1 MFYFL
6 HISARWAELCWSWD
20 FPWWGE
26 KAVLLP
32 WDKIWV
38 AAGFR
43 RTEDKFQ
50 RVWVPCCKARPPA
63 EQDQV
68 APRLVASLVTLAAW
82 ETGRGREWQKAGRL
96 PAWQLGCKGGSRRA
110 QKLKE
115 SVWSRGV
122 RQAVGGG
129 KSPGCLRA
137 EWVGS
142 LLSFPKGWG
151 KIFQVK
157 SKFSGAVIYYFR
169 TLFSTKLIQN
179 CILVEKLCSA
189 SCMFWQFENELC
201 VFTRKLWEGVDIHW
215 KCFSFIHPF
224 DLFIFPAQL
233 TSICVF
239 VPSEMQIWAFW
250 DWVHSLLCLM
260 QWDLDPESLIVE
272 QYHLWQYFR

>member
-1 MFYFL
+1 MKFEFQL
-6 HISARWAELCWSWD
+6 DLEEL
-20 FPWWGE
+20 
-26 KAVLLP
+26 
-32 WDKIWV
+32 
-38 AAGFR
+38 
-43 RTEDKFQ
+43 RTNF
-50 RVWVPCCKARPPA
+50 RVWVCPA
-63 EQDQV
+63 VKPGSQQNKTKWHH
-68 APRLVASLVTLAAW
+68 AWLLVWWLWQPGRQEEGENGRRQEGCQPGSLDAKGAAGGLRNSRNLCGPGEW
-82 ETGRGREWQKAGRL
+82 GRQW
-96 PAWQLGCKGGSRRA
+96 
-110 QKLKE
+110 
-115 SVWSRGV
+115 
-122 RQAVGGG
+122 GGG

-224 DLFIFPAQL
+224 DLFIFPAEL

-250 DWVHSLLCLM
+250 DCVRSLLCLM